1 MPRPKPKTDSRVPLP
16 PGRALRYD
24 DLTPQGRNKLDQR
37 MAKLGNARSGQAGLM
52 RGLRQTVAD
61 PDRPEK
67 ARDAAA
73 RRLVTHGAMKEAGAF
88 VNKPVTM
95 DTAVES
101 QLGLIHRGIA
111 RGRADAPMTG
121 VKEGSGSNVAG
132 LGHLGADWYFQHNAK
147 LGAVAAQTGIGK
159 PEVIAGS
166 AVMSPQNNPVQELA
180 AVGSLARAHADPAA
194 RVKVTPQAVA
204 HSEDKSIA
212 DWSGRSVHPTEM
224 MSSQFA
230 ALKAPE
236 VRPHVGVKGDV
247 DLATMAKGG
256 TTENVTKAVDVLRGN
271 TPAAEAIDPHSS
283 PKVHSYH
290 AGIAHSDT
298 ADIHTHEEFLGRMDN
313 ALRQVPGQQR
323 MDTFG
328 LKGSTEGILSPTH
341 PIANDTWMQAAQSGQ
356 QVEVVDTGRAGKAR
370 FQSPAKFG
378 VGEAG
383 AASEKRLTAGGI
395 VKGGTPPMLRH
406 AWGQESVERVARK
419 MSEASGEIVPSVGAQ
434 AVAWTEI
441 RRQAGGGKDAEYEAQ
456 VAAHHAAN
464 RPMTTTSVRNSRFDP
479 TAVRTYSNKRGAMVK
494 TEGTHEVSYET
505 HPTPGKGQGTML
517 RAGEGGTETV
527 NPQAVLSESRQK
539 GLNRAHARGVQ
550 GSLFG

>member
-1 MPRPKPKTDSRVPLP
+1 
-16 PGRALRYD
+16 
-24 DLTPQGRNKLDQR
+24 

-247 DLATMAKGG
+247 DLATMAKGAPPRTSPRPWTCCG
-256 TTENVTKAVDVLRGN
+256 ATRRPPRPSTRTPRPRSTAT
-271 TPAAEAIDPHSS
+271 TPA
-283 PKVHSYH
+283 
-290 AGIAHSDT
+290 
-298 ADIHTHEEFLGRMDN
+298 
-313 ALRQVPGQQR
+313 
-323 MDTFG
+323 
-328 LKGSTEGILSPTH
+328 SPTAT
-341 PIANDTWMQAAQSGQ
+341 PPTFIPTRSSWGAWT
-356 QVEVVDTGRAGKAR
+356 TRCAR
-370 FQSPAKFG
+370 SPA
-378 VGEAG
+378 
-383 AASEKRLTAGGI
+383 S
-395 VKGGTPPMLRH
+395 
-406 AWGQESVERVARK
+406 S
-419 MSEASGEIVPSVGAQ
+419 
-434 AVAWTEI
+434 AWTPS
-441 RRQAGGGKDAEYEAQ
+441 G
-456 VAAHHAAN
+456 
-464 RPMTTTSVRNSRFDP
+464 
-479 TAVRTYSNKRGAMVK
+479 
-494 TEGTHEVSYET
+494 
-505 HPTPGKGQGTML
+505 
-517 RAGEGGTETV
+517 
-527 NPQAVLSESRQK
+527 
-539 GLNRAHARGVQ
+539 
-550 GSLFG
+550 